1 MRIIA
6 TLTLACLPTA
16 FLLSA
21 PSAAQQSGN
30 AAIVEADITELKRLY
45 AERFVATPFPGL
57 YQIDRPIAYSPRETA
72 PILVTRGGEYSFN
85 NGKLGAQRGDN
96 GAALSA
102 SEWGALILRWRGDI
116 RYGDLIQQGGTG
128 PLRMLLLSAYDCPYS
143 RKLEAALGA
152 AGTRYAIIPSTIGTA
167 NKRYLPDI
175 WCSPDRSAA
184 WKQATATGNLPSRAK
199 SGCRYDSRYFAT
211 LSGMFGGSKPT
222 ALFADGTVIRSP
234 EPAYVK
240 QKLAELARSGTAF

>member
-6 TLTLACLPTA
+6 AFALAYLPMA
-16 FLLSA
+16 ALASA
-21 PSAAQQSGN
+21 PAAAQSSGN
-30 AAIVEADITELKRLY
+30 AATIQQDITELKRLY
-45 AERFVATPFPGL
+45 AERFAATPFPGL
-57 YQIDRPIAYSPRETA
+57 YEIDRPIPYSPRETA

-102 SEWGALILRWRGDI
+102 SEWGSLILRWRSDI

-143 RKLEAALGA
+143 KKLEAALGA
-152 AGTRYAIIPSTIGTA
+152 AGTRYAIVPSTIATA
-167 NKRYLPDI
+167 NKRFLPDI

-184 WKQATATGNLPSRAK
+184 WKQAIASGAVPQRAK

-222 ALFADGTVIRSP
+222 ALFADGTIIRSP

-240 QKLAELARSGTAF
+240 QKLAELARTGTAF

>member
-6 TLTLACLPTA
+6 AIAFACLPAASFTP
-16 FLLSA
+16 A
-21 PSAAQQSGN
+21 PAAGQPPASAAT
-30 AAIVEADITELKRLY
+30 ARADIEELQRLY
-45 AERFVATPFPGL
+45 AERFVATPFPDL
-57 YQIDRPIAYSPRETA
+57 YQIDRPIPHSPRETA

-96 GAALSA
+96 GAALST
-102 SEWGALILRWRGDI
+102 SEWGTLILRWRNHI
-116 RYGDLIQQGGTG
+116 RYGDLIQQGGNG

-167 NKRYLPDI
+167 NKRHLPDI
-175 WCSPDRSAA
+175 WCSPDRSTS
-184 WKQATATGNLPSRAK
+184 WKQAIATGVLPPRAR
-199 SGCRYDSRYFAT
+199 SACRYDSRYFAT

-222 ALFADGTVIRSP
+222 ALFADGTVVRSP
-234 EPAYVK
+234 DPGYVK
-240 QKLAELARSGTAF
+240 RKLAELARTGTAF

>member
-6 TLTLACLPTA
+6 ALTLACLPMA
-16 FLLSA
+16 SFLPA
-21 PSAAQQSGN
+21 PAAGQPSPGATIQ
-30 AAIVEADITELKRLY
+30 ADIAELKRLY
-45 AERFVATPFPGL
+45 AERFAATPFPGL
-57 YQIDRPIAYSPRETA
+57 YEIERPIPYSPRETA

-102 SEWGALILRWRGDI
+102 SEWGALILRWRSDI

-143 RKLEAALGA
+143 KKLETALGA
-152 AGTRYAIIPSTIGTA
+152 TGTRYAIIPSTIGTA

-175 WCSPDRSAA
+175 WCSPDRSAS
-184 WKQATATGNLPSRAK
+184 WKKAIAIGALPPRAQ
-199 SGCRYDSRYFAT
+199 SGCRYDGRYFAT
-211 LSGMFGGSKPT
+211 LGGMFGGSKPT

-240 QKLAELARSGTAF
+240 QKLAELARTGAAF

>member
-6 TLTLACLPTA
+6 TLSLACLPIA
-16 FLLSA
+16 SFISA
-21 PSAAQQSGN
+21 SVAAQPPESAATIQ
-30 AAIVEADITELKRLY
+30 ADIEELKRLY
-45 AERFVATPFPGL
+45 AERFAATPFPGL
-57 YQIDRPIAYSPRETA
+57 YEIQRTIPYSPRETA

-85 NGKLGAQRGDN
+85 NGKLGAQRGED
-96 GAALSA
+96 GSALSA
-102 SEWGALILRWRGDI
+102 SEWGALILRWRSDI

-175 WCSPDRSAA
+175 WCSPDRSTS
-184 WKQATATGNLPSRAK
+184 WKQAITTGTLPPRAK
-199 SGCRYDSRYFAT
+199 SGCRYDSRYFVT
-211 LSGMFGGSKPT
+211 LNGMFGASKPT

-240 QKLAELARSGTAF
+240 QKLAELARTGSAF